1 MLEIVNIRDGAVL
14 DRHDG
19 RETADALE
27 VVVKGLASPQATV
40 TVNGIPADRDDRNFS
55 AKIRLTRKINRITAA
70 SVDAYG
76 ERTQTITVIWDK
88 GSFRRYNFFIDDCIF
103 FLRNVAVNRLP
114 SLFDDH
120 FLRRLREIHGKY
132 GSRFTLNL
140 FFHDDHH
147 DFSLTEFPGRYR
159 REFQENSDW
168 LKLSFHAKS
177 EFPDRPYQSAD
188 AATLAADFD
197 EVRREVCRFA
207 GPECFIA
214 PMVIHWAMTNPENFP
229 VLSER
234 GVRCLAGGFLNA
246 ISHIGES
253 HSVAVTDIG
262 FHYEQDVARYICDK
276 HLYYD
281 RRWNMFLLDDLVT
294 CNYAT
299 QEDIRAAFAKLK
311 PEQDTV
317 NIITHEQ
324 YCYPDYFNY
333 IPDHLDRIE
342 LACRLADE
350 AGYKPVFFN
359 DGLLGNPAWEN
370 CAKKG

>member
-229 VLSER
+229 VLTQR
-234 GVRCLAGGFLNA
+234 GTRCLAGCFINSV
-246 ISHIGES
+246 SHIGES
-253 HSVAVTDIG
+253 HRVAVTDIG
-262 FHYEQDVARYICDK
+262 FHYEQDVARYISSR
-276 HLYYD
+276 HRYYD
-281 RRWNMFLLDDLVT
+281 KRYDLLLVDDPVICNFDDIAKIRQVFLTLVAEDRDT
-294 CNYAT
+294 C
-299 QEDIRAAFAKLK
+299 
-311 PEQDTV
+311 

-324 YCYPDYFNY
+324 YSYPDYSNF

-342 LACRLADE
+342 EVCKLAHE

-359 DGLLGNPAWEN
+359 YGLLGNPAWAEE
-370 CAKKG
+370 